1 MTTVSEISQ
10 LPLRIALSRFIA
22 CTVVVVSFIQAR
34 YWFGLNWPLL
44 ALFGLVSVLCL
55 NDGDLSV
62 LGFRLSPVQGW
73 LYWCRLTCWFGLAIG
88 IAVLA
93 CTGIW
98 LAFAWPLPI
107 QRTPPTMIALI
118 HMCIDAP
125 LSEEIIFRAL
135 LTVAV
140 LPTLGER
147 GTIVFGGVV
156 FAALHVFHGNP
167 GPDNQL
173 AGFMLGWAFLKGK
186 SILVPLAMHSA
197 GNMIA
202 LVIQIAAWNYF

>member
-1 MTTVSEISQ
+1 MHSDFR
-10 LPLRIALSRFIA
+10 LALSRVIA
-22 CTVVVVSFIQAR
+22 SAVVVLSFIQAR
-34 YWFGLNWPLL
+34 YWLGLNWPLL
-44 ALFGLVSVLCL
+44 GLFGLVSVLCL
-55 NDGDLSV
+55 NDGDLPV
-62 LGFRLSPVQGW
+62 LGLRLSPIQGW
-73 LYWCRLTCWFGLAIG
+73 LYWCRLAFWFGIVVG
-88 IAVLA
+88 IAVLI

-107 QRTPPTMIALI
+107 QRTQPTMSALI

-140 LPTLGER
+140 LPTLGVR

-173 AGFMLGWAFLKGK
+173 AGFMLGWAFLKSR

-197 GNMIA
+197 GNLIA
-202 LVIQIAAWNYF
+202 LGIQIIAWNYY